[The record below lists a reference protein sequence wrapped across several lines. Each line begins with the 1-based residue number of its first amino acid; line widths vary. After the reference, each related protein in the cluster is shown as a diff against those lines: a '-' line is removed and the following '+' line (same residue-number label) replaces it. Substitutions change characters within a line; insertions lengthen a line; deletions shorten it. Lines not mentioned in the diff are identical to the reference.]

1 MGPRR
6 LLTPLAAGPPDSNK
20 IWRLELGPYRL
31 SRPQKKANEIMSNRG
46 TLTIR
51 VRGVPFPI
59 EFADWTHDRLYHTV
73 EFQGTDSTEI
83 LAFIGGVG
91 SPVPG
96 GSRTLTEVD
105 TNIPRSGDTGLQEGW
120 EMLIYSIQIS
130 VVREMISTGTAFAL
144 QDTVGTQ
151 ESRPAHVGGYDPA
164 VTSGGVLFDF
174 LRKTF
179 HRFSVNQKV
188 QSEGPSEEYPQGSGI
203 AVFTTNTS
211 VEVANNGPP
220 SPRDQSAFVLPIWLR
235 PNIAYTSRLKPTA
248 ALATGGTFGVN
259 GYTDWSD
266 LASAAIS
273 GFDVRVTL
281 EGLLKRPVV

>member
-1 MGPRR
+1 M
-6 LLTPLAAGPPDSNK
+6 
-20 IWRLELGPYRL
+20 
-31 SRPQKKANEIMSNRG
+31 NRG

-73 EFQGTDSTEI
+73 EFEGNDSTEI
-83 LAFIGGVG
+83 LAFVGGVG
-91 SPVPG
+91 SAIPG

-120 EMLIYSIQIS
+120 EMLIYSIQIE
-130 VVREMISTGTAFAL
+130 VVREFIRVSGAVTL
-144 QDTVGTQ
+144 QDGTTQ

-188 QSEGPSEEYPQGSGI
+188 QSEGPVSEYPQGSGI
-203 AVFTTNTS
+203 SVFGTTTS
-211 VEVANNGPP
+211 LEVANNGMP

-235 PNIAYTSRLKPTA
+235 PNIAYTSRLKPA
-248 ALATGGTFGVN
+248 ASLGRDGFGLN

-266 LASAAIS
+266 LANATVN
-273 GFDVRVTL
+273 GFDVRVNL